1 MKKIFLSIFIICY
14 GIASIA
20 GQTVK
25 IDSLTVARFGKVHIY
40 TTGSGSP
47 QNLIIM
53 ISGDGGWKYGVP
65 EFAKEFSKMNSIV
78 AGVDILRYYEYLRKQ
93 NEDCYM
99 VSSDFVELAT
109 DIERKYNFPD
119 FLPPVVMGYSS
130 GATLVYGILAQARPG
145 TFMGGISL
153 GFCPDIEL
161 PKMLCQVNGLAE
173 KELVKGKSYLFIP
186 DARLGNPWIVLHG
199 KKDNICDFQT
209 VNDFVLKTVDARLIA
224 LTEVGHGFAKW
235 SDFMPQWKRAYT
247 EMITT
252 FRSGQTQNDQSPRI
266 DNIPAIITRGKTG
279 PNSNLIVLLFSG
291 DGGWFGFEQSIAN
304 HLAVYGISTIGIDT
318 KKYFWKRK
326 SPETTA
332 SDITNIL
339 SYYAKEWNKSKF
351 LLMGYSQGAEIVP
364 FVLTRLPE
372 EMKSKVISMVM
383 LSPELSTDFEVHITN
398 MLGLGNKENTYDVIA
413 EISKIQDTRQI
424 CIFGENENTKVPE
437 ILRSTQVE
445 TVLIPGDHHY
455 KSNSTLIVQ
464 KMKDKK
470 AF

>member
-20 GQTVK
+20 GQ
-25 IDSLTVARFGKVHIY
+25 
-40 TTGSGSP
+40 
-47 QNLIIM
+47 
-53 ISGDGGWKYGVP
+53 
-65 EFAKEFSKMNSIV
+65 
-78 AGVDILRYYEYLRKQ
+78 ILKLES
-93 NEDCYM
+93 M
-99 VSSDFVELAT
+99 T
-109 DIERKYNFPD
+109 
-119 FLPPVVMGYSS
+119 
-130 GATLVYGILAQARPG
+130 
-145 TFMGGISL
+145 
-153 GFCPDIEL
+153 
-161 PKMLCQVNGLAE
+161 
-173 KELVKGKSYLFIP
+173 
-186 DARLGNPWIVLHG
+186 
-199 KKDNICDFQT
+199 
-209 VNDFVLKTVDARLIA
+209 DARLIA
-224 LTEVGHGFAKW
+224 LTEAGHGFAKW

-252 FRSGQTQNDQSPRI
+252 FRSGQAQNDQSPRI